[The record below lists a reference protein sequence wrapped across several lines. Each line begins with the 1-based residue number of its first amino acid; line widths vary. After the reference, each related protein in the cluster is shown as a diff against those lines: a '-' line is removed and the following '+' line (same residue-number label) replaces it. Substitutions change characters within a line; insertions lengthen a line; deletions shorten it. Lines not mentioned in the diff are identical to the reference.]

1 MTRRIPGDA
10 LVLLV
15 GPSGAGKSTFAQKWF
30 TPTQVVSADACRAWV
45 SDCEGNQ
52 EASAD
57 AFELVHLMVTKR
69 LRRGLLTV
77 IDATNLTA
85 EGVTPLLEKAETFK
99 RAVVAYVFTTSLEEC
114 WHNNQKR
121 PGRQVTDGVIT
132 RQHKQVAKITVF
144 LADKEV
150 AITEVQGNTA
160 SNSQEVLIKKT
171 HYYTQA
177 LINKEDHG
185 PFDIIGD
192 VHGCYD
198 ELLGLLKKLGYS
210 WEQSGAVPRLQ
221 HPEKRRVVFVGDLVD
236 RGPNSL
242 GVLALVKQAV
252 ADKMAYC
259 VMGNHDDKLRRKLLG
274 NKVQVRHGLE
284 TTLAELD
291 QVSAQEQQ
299 AYLDFLLGV
308 PTYLIL
314 SGGKLVVT
322 HAGITEKDIGKMSD
336 RIKRFCLYGDIT
348 GKVNEQGFPV
358 RGNWA
363 SSYEGEAVVVYGHTP
378 VAKATWENNT
388 INIDTGCI
396 FGGHLSA
403 LQMPERVLV
412 QVPSSQQYDKSIGIP
427 LH

>member
-1 MTRRIPGDA
+1 M
-10 LVLLV
+10 LLV

-30 TPTQVVSADACRAWV
+30 AATQIVSADACRAWI
-45 SDCEGNQ
+45 SDCESNQ

-57 AFELVHLMVTKR
+57 AFEIVHLVVTKR

-77 IDATNLTA
+77 VDATNLA
-85 EGVTPLLEKAETFK
+85 ADAVTPLLEKAETFK
-99 RAVVAYVFTTSLEEC
+99 RTIVAYVFTTSLEEC
-114 WHNNQKR
+114 LQNNKKR
-121 PGRQVTDGVIT
+121 PGRQVSDGVVS
-132 RQHKQVAKITVF
+132 RQYKQVAQITSF
-144 LADKEV
+144 LKNQDV
-150 AITEVQGNTA
+150 AITMVLGNA
-160 SNSQEVLIKKT
+160 ESSSQEVLIKKT
-171 HYYTQA
+171 CNYTQA
-177 LINKEDHG
+177 LANREDHG

-198 ELLGLLKKLGYS
+198 ELLLLLRKLGYI
-210 WEQSGAVPRLQ
+210 WGQTEAVPRLR
-221 HPEKRRVVFVGDLVD
+221 HPRNRRVVFVGDLVD

-252 ADKMAYC
+252 TDKMAYC

-274 NKVQVRHGLE
+274 NKVQIRHGLE
-284 TTLAELD
+284 TTLAELE
-291 QVSAQEQQ
+291 QVSGQEQQ
-299 AYLDFLLGV
+299 AYLDFLLSM

-322 HAGITEKDIGKMSD
+322 HAGIAEKDIGKMSD

-348 GKVNEQGFPV
+348 GKVNEQGFPL

-363 SSYEGEAVVVYGHTP
+363 SSYQGEAAIVYGHTP

-396 FGGHLSA
+396 FGGHLTA
-403 LQMPERVLV
+403 LQMPEQVLV
-412 QVPSSQQYDKSIGIP
+412 QVPSSQQYDNSTGIP